1 MSAELF
7 RTANKAELLQG
18 MRHARMAIGRGQ
30 VVCVPTD
37 TSYALVADAFK
48 PSAVEALR
56 SARGMAE
63 GAPVSVFVP
72 GIPTLRALAA
82 HVHED
87 VATLVAEFWP
97 GALTLI
103 LPAGESLSWDLGQT
117 KGTVALRMPA
127 NRVALELL
135 SETGPLA
142 QSGAWRVGQKPLVS
156 APSLQKRFA
165 ESIAVVL
172 AAGEEKTGK
181 EVSTVIDATGLE
193 SEKGTLR
200 IVREGSIP
208 LTDIF
213 GVIPPDRFASTT
225 D

>member
-7 RTANKAELLQG
+7 KTANKAELLQG
-18 MRHARMAIGRGQ
+18 MRHARMAIGRGRL
-30 VVCVPTD
+30 VCVPTD

-48 PSAVEALR
+48 PSAVQALR
-56 SARGMAE
+56 SARGMPE

-82 HVHED
+82 E
-87 VATLVAEFWP
+87 VAEEVAALAGEFWP

-103 LPAGESLSWDLGQT
+103 VPAGESLTWDLGDT

-127 NRVALELL
+127 NRIALELL

-142 QSGAWRVGQKPLVS
+142 QSGAWAVGSTPLVS
-156 APSLQKRFA
+156 PSALQKRFA
-165 ESIAVVL
+165 ESVSVVL
-172 AAGEEKTGK
+172 GAGEEKPGK
-181 EVSTVIDATGLE
+181 EVSTVIDATSLDSPQG
-193 SEKGTLR
+193 KLR
-200 IVREGSIP
+200 VVREGSIP

-213 GVIPPDRFASTT
+213 SVISPERFASTLA
-225 D
+225 

>member
-7 RTANKAELLQG
+7 RTARKAELLQG

-56 SARGMAE
+56 SARGMPA

-82 HVHED
+82 E
-87 VATLVAEFWP
+87 VADEVAALIEEFWP
-97 GALTLI
+97 GALTVI
-103 LPAGESLSWDLGQT
+103 VPAGESLSWDVGET
-117 KGTVALRMPA
+117 KGTVALRMPG
-127 NRVALELL
+127 NRIVLELL

-142 QSGAWRVGQKPLVS
+142 QSGAWRVGAAPLVS
-156 APSLQKRFA
+156 PSALQKRFA
-165 ESIAVVL
+165 DSVSVVL
-172 AAGEEKTGK
+172 GAAEEKPGK
-181 EVSTVIDATGLE
+181 AVSTVIDATSLDAPQG
-193 SEKGTLR
+193 KLR
-200 IVREGSIP
+200 IVREGAIP
-208 LTDIF
+208 VTDIF
-213 GVIPPDRFASTT
+213 EVVPPERFTSTIA
-225 D
+225 

>member
-1 MSAELF
+1 MSSELF
-7 RTANKAELLQG
+7 RTAQKAELLQG

-48 PSAVEALR
+48 PSAVAALR
-56 SARGMAE
+56 GARGMPE

-82 HVHED
+82 EVAED
-87 VATLVAEFWP
+87 VAALASEFWP

-103 LPAGESLSWDLGQT
+103 VPAGESLMWDLGDT
-117 KGTVALRMPA
+117 AGTVALRMPA
-127 NRVALELL
+127 NRIALELL

-142 QSGAWRVGQKPLVS
+142 QSGAWEVGGKPLVS
-156 APSLQKRFA
+156 PAALQKRFEA
-165 ESIAVVL
+165 SVAVVL
-172 AAGEEKTGK
+172 AAAEEKPGK
-181 EVSTVIDATGLE
+181 EVSTVIDATSLDAPQG
-193 SEKGTLR
+193 KLR

-208 LTDIF
+208 IADLFD
-213 GVIPPDRFASTT
+213 VVSPEKFASTKG
-225 D
+225 